1 MGLRVKRNTP
11 PVTRTDAAPGL
22 IGLIVVLARRNQ
34 TMAEIPKT
42 APVHATATAMPTRM
56 PNGIS
61 TGPTNRDASHMRKP
75 NSSATNGGGTFSSS
89 EPIAAMVRHNEPSYA
104 ARAGGRHRTPA
115 GHGSASARG

>member
-22 IGLIVVLARRNQ
+22 IGLIVVFARRNQ

-42 APVHATATAMPTRM
+42 APVHATATAMPMRM

-61 TGPTNRDASHMRKP
+61 TGPTNGDASHMRKP

-89 EPIAAMVRHNEPSYA
+89 EPIAAMVRHNV
-104 ARAGGRHRTPA
+104 GLDRTTSVDVA
-115 GHGSASARG
+115 T